1 MSCLNEEMAGRLWDF
16 CVKRSCDQPR
26 HEEEEEEEDRTD
38 GAAVCLRANGS
49 PLNNDSSVLKTP
61 STRPAA
67 SESLTKS
74 SSVVTH
80 LSIRKHFSSTV
91 SSGSISTTSGDTDG
105 DGDANQFMSYSD
117 IESIV
122 PISSQLESIVEM
134 TFSCN
139 NCGYE
144 REKKYELYQH
154 FSFDLMTD
162 CCDVRNQADE
172 CTHDEPHA
180 CLSNSSDSAAA
191 AAAVASAITLSDL
204 MNGFFRD
211 EVRELKCES
220 TLCTGSSAATTT
232 AIEEENK
239 VTISTRLVALPQIL
253 VIHMKR
259 FKYDMSSL
267 SYKKVST
274 PVEFPIIFDL
284 ESCREHIRV
293 GTNCDRDVD
302 QRQRMQWEVD
312 PQEVVGDESMFQS
325 FLEHMPV
332 CIGDRDVT
340 RSLKSPLHTNDDATT
355 THESSETLIPI
366 NIHYKLQAIVRHIG
380 REAFAGH
387 YVSGTWYYIS
397 LLMGLQV

>member
-16 CVKRSCDQPR
+16 CVKHSCDQPR
-26 HEEEEEEEDRTD
+26 HEEDNTTN
-38 GAAVCLRANGS
+38 ATTVCYGS
-49 PLNNDSSVLKTP
+49 PLIDDGCVLKTP
-61 STRPAA
+61 STRRAA
-67 SESLTKS
+67 SDSLTK

-80 LSIRKHFSSTV
+80 LSIRKHPCSTA
-91 SSGSISTTSGDTDG
+91 SSGSISTSSSDG
-105 DGDANQFMSYSD
+105 DGDVNQLMSYSD

-139 NCGYE
+139 HCGYE

-162 CCDVRNQADE
+162 CFDAMRTQADGG
-172 CTHDEPHA
+172 THGAPHA
-180 CLSNSSDSAAA
+180 CLSNPPDAHAAA
-191 AAAVASAITLSDL
+191 ASAVTLSDL

-220 TLCTGSSAATTT
+220 SFCTGSAA
-232 AIEEENK
+232 AAVVEENK
-239 VTISTRLVALPQIL
+239 VTISNRLVALPQIL
-253 VIHMKR
+253 VIHLKR
-259 FKYDMSSL
+259 FKYDMSSH

-284 ESCREHIRV
+284 EPCRDHIRV
-293 GTNCDRDVD
+293 GSCDKN
-302 QRQRMQWEVD
+302 QRQGMQWEVD

-340 RSLKSPLHTNDDATT
+340 RSLKCPPHIDDATT
-355 THESSETLIPI
+355 THGPSETVIPI

-387 YVSGTWYYIS
+387 YVSGTCYITS
-397 LLMGLQV
+397 DGILTVKLSHIK